1 MGSSHKEDAKRSRPK
16 LIMNKQLYDMLKSD
30 AEADKAKALL
40 TFELISNHSA
50 GIGDHSTS
58 DFYSNATDALK
69 MLASADER
77 LDTLAK
83 YFTRSGG
90 CIDNPQKDLGYES
103 LSQSMERDMPGKGP
117 RGEELLVRPTA
128 P

>member
-1 MGSSHKEDAKRSRPK
+1 MGSSHKENAKRSRPK
-16 LIMNKQLYDMLKSD
+16 LIMNKHLYDMLKSE

-40 TFELISNHSA
+40 TFKLIDKNA
-50 GIGDHSTS
+50 VGIGDHSTS
-58 DFYSNATDALK
+58 DFYANATDALK

-77 LDTLAK
+77 LETLTK
-83 YFTRSGG
+83 HFTRSGERVN
-90 CIDNPQKDLGYES
+90 NPNRDLGYES
-103 LSQSMERDMPGKGP
+103 LSQSMERDLPGKGP

>member
-16 LIMNKQLYDMLKSD
+16 LIMNKQLYDMLKSE

-40 TFELISNHSA
+40 TFKLIDENA
-50 GIGDHSTS
+50 VGIGDHSTS
-58 DFYSNATDALK
+58 DFYANANDALK
-69 MLASADER
+69 MLASADGR
-77 LDTLAK
+77 LETLTK

-103 LSQSMERDMPGKGP
+103 LSQNMERDMPGKGP
-117 RGEELLVRPTA
+117 CGQELLVRPTA